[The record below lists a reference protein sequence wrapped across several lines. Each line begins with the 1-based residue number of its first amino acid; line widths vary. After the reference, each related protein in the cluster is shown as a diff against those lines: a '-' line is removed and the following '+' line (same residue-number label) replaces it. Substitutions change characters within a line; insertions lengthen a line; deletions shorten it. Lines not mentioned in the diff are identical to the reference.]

1 MERKLIIVKCVK
13 GSKTFTEGQ
22 TYKGSIVCE
31 TEFLTQYKLEG
42 DNGRNYIVNAERFER
57 VHEVEDSLNEVD
69 GFTVFGGSMVSV
81 DSNWTHKVKEIVK
94 SNGGRIVSNE
104 VVITVEEDTN
114 LLDGKLSV
122 SYKDIYGYSSK
133 WNENHGSINLKAYN
147 EVKEAL
153 VSYSQSYALFINHKD
168 DSLKTVTTLNQFE
181 KCVENSVD
189 MELDTLVI
197 GGVDVTKELEDAD
210 EARQGELFDRFI
222 KELTPPVKKRKA
234 NNATKSRKAEIKSK
248 LSERG
253 LKLGCYDP
261 TVEKLSAKEFGKVLE
276 AVLYGENGETV
287 LKLNG
292 RLMVATVEV
301 VDGEVDFQI
310 NSKENYIFVRGQY
323 AWEDLLEWEGI
334 AE

>member
-57 VHEVEDSLNEVD
+57 VHEVDSKAIL
-69 GFTVFGGSMVSV
+69 S
-81 DSNWTHKVKEIVK
+81 KVKETK
-94 SNGGRIVSNE
+94 KRIQE
-104 VVITVEEDTN
+104 
-114 LLDGKLSV
+114 
-122 SYKDIYGYSSK
+122 
-133 WNENHGSINLKAYN
+133 
-147 EVKEAL
+147 
-153 VSYSQSYALFINHKD
+153 
-168 DSLKTVTTLNQFE
+168 
-181 KCVENSVD
+181 
-189 MELDTLVI
+189 
-197 GGVDVTKELEDAD
+197 
-210 EARQGELFDRFI
+210 
-222 KELTPPVKKRKA
+222 RKA